1 MNSLEKKNLI
11 NNSNNNKNIILCY
24 KFIFNTL
31 YILFIIA
38 IISYYFSGVL
48 FLITNYNIFSTCN
61 NSNLWT
67 YVLISLITSF
77 INTII
82 TLKNY
87 YNEDYNYIYIILIT
101 CNNII
106 LSIWGSCE
114 IWKNL
119 CFDLLNNNLTNFAI
133 LSFIIQTLLSF
144 LLLMFLSIYLCFI
157 PYLNN
162 KSNLK

>member
-1 MNSLEKKNLI
+1 MNSSGKKNLI
-11 NNSNNNKNIILCY
+11 NNTNNKNIILCY

-31 YILFIIA
+31 YILFIIG
-38 IISYYFSGVL
+38 IISYYFLGVL

-67 YVLISLITSF
+67 YVLISLVTSF
-77 INTII
+77 LNTII

-101 CNNII
+101 INNII
-106 LSIWGSCE
+106 LTIWGSCE

-119 CFDLLNNNLTNFAI
+119 CYDLLNNDLTNFAI
-133 LSFIIQTLLSF
+133 LSFIIQTIFSF
-144 LLLMFLSIYLCFI
+144 LLLMFLSIYLCYI

-162 KSNLK
+162 KN

>member
-1 MNSLEKKNLI
+1 MNNSEKKNLI
-11 NNSNNNKNIILCY
+11 NDNRNSKNIILCY
-24 KFIFNTL
+24 KFIFNSL
-31 YILFIIA
+31 CILFITA
-38 IISYYFSGVL
+38 IISYYISGIL
-48 FLITNYNIFSTCN
+48 FLITNYNPFSTCN

-67 YVLISLITSF
+67 YVFISLITSF
-77 INTII
+77 LNTII

-101 CNNII
+101 INNVI
-106 LSIWGSCE
+106 LAIWGSCE

-133 LSFIIQTLLSF
+133 LSFIIQTLFSF
-144 LLLMFLSIYLCFI
+144 LLLMFLSIFLCCI
-157 PYLNN
+157 PYINN